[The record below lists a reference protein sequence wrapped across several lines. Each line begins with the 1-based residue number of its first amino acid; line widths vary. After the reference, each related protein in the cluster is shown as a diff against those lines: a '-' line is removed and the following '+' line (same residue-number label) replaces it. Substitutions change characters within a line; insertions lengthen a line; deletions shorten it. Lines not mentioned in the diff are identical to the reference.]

1 MQSGVTNPKADIVLS
16 ITIIVFAIV
25 IYVAAM
31 DLPPA
36 YWEPL
41 GSAALPQ
48 GLSVIMALLSLYLL
62 VRGVQA
68 LRTYVPPKPKTNGE
82 FERRPKAAIGM
93 FLLCVAYVA
102 VMDFGLLGFVEATVA
117 FLVTLV
123 VLFTR
128 ADKKKLP
135 WIVGF
140 ALVIALGNFLIFTQ
154 FLYVD
159 LPVTE
164 WLWESV

>member
-16 ITIIVFAIV
+16 VVIIIFAAV

-62 VRGVQA
+62 VRAVKA
-68 LRTYVPPKPKTNGE
+68 LPFHVPPEPVKDD

-93 FLLCVAYVA
+93 FLLTVTYVA
-102 VMDFGLLGFVEATVA
+102 VMDFGVLGFVEATVA
-117 FLVTLV
+117 FLVALV

-128 ADKKKLP
+128 GDKKQLP

-140 ALVIALGNFLIFTQ
+140 ALVIALGHFLLFTQ

-159 LPVTE
+159 LPITE
-164 WLWESV
+164 WLWGSV

>member
-1 MQSGVTNPKADIVLS
+1 MQHGVSNPKADIVLS
-16 ITIIVFAIV
+16 AVVILFSIV

-48 GLSVIMALLSLYLL
+48 GICVIMALLSLFVM
-62 VRGVQA
+62 VRAIWA
-68 LRTYVPPKPKTNGE
+68 LKAHVAPAPRQQE
-82 FERRPKAAIGM
+82 FKRRPKAAIGM
-93 FLLCVAYVA
+93 FLLCVAYVGA
-102 VMDFGLLGFVEATVA
+102 MDLGILGFVEATVV
-117 FLVTLV
+117 FLVSLGL
-123 VLFTR
+123 LFTR
-128 ADKKKLP
+128 AERKHIP

-140 ALVIALGNFLIFTQ
+140 AVVIAVGNFLVFTR
-154 FLYVD
+154 FLYID

-164 WLWESV
+164 WLWGSV

>member
-1 MQSGVTNPKADIVLS
+1 MQSGVANPKADIVLS
-16 ITIIVFAIV
+16 VTIIIFAIV

-62 VRGVQA
+62 VRAVKA
-68 LRTYVPPKPKTNGE
+68 LRTYVPPEKPKQEE
-82 FERRPKAAIGM
+82 FERRPGAAIGM
-93 FLLCVAYVA
+93 FLLCVTYVG
-102 VMDFGLLGFVEATVA
+102 VMDFGLLGFVEATIA
-117 FLVTLV
+117 FLVILV
-123 VLFTR
+123 ALFTR
-128 ADKKKLP
+128 ADKKQLP

-164 WLWESV
+164 WLWGGV

>member
-1 MQSGVTNPKADIVLS
+1 MQRGESNPKADIVFSAVVILFS
-16 ITIIVFAIV
+16 VT

-48 GLSVIMALLSLYLL
+48 GLSVIMALLALFVM
-62 VRGVQA
+62 VRAIRA
-68 LRTYVPPKPKTNGE
+68 LKTHAVPPRTQQE
-82 FERRPKAAIGM
+82 FQRRPKAAVGM
-93 FLLCVAYVA
+93 FLLCVGYVG
-102 VMDFGLLGFVEATVA
+102 VMDLGILGFVEATVV
-117 FLVTLV
+117 FLVALGL
-123 VLFTR
+123 LFTR
-128 ADKKKLP
+128 AQRKHIP

-140 ALVIALGNFLIFTQ
+140 ALVIAVGNFLVFTR
-154 FLYVD
+154 FLYID

-164 WLWESV
+164 WLWGGV